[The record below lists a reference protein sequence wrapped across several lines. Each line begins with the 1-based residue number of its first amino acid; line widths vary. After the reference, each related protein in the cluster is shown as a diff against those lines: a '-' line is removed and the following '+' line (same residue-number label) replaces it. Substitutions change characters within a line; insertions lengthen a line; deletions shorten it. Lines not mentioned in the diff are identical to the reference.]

1 MSRLNPRNDDMFSPA
16 PNLSSAQPINT
27 QQAPRAAM
35 IPPQALQAP
44 IHDFNWNEIGLRYS
58 AAPPISNPD
67 LNSSTVKVRCGTDF
81 QAVLVVD
88 GSYQGNKNAPLYQQA
103 GCGFICHLLD
113 RNETW
118 IAAQHLSK
126 SKSNNSAP
134 VAEAEATVMGLNF
147 LRQKSISRA
156 LIIHDNFDMHAF
168 IANKSRSTKKC
179 SRYAKLK
186 ENIISLLS
194 KFDAIYGCHVRS
206 HQSSSNGLAENEA
219 ADELAQTFMRNPH
232 LPILTPT
239 QLRQN
244 SSISSTIIDSFQ
256 QSSRLT
262 IDPSSFNFHPMPLI
276 PSVAQCDVCGCPS
289 HQGSGCFMHRSNPC
303 MSPFTR
309 EKPVRPTGFC
319 EGFLYPDAIDWDNAP
334 SVMNDHMFVH
344 FLGTM
349 FSLALKPETLLSA
362 YNGLISLSEHFY
374 FSPLRSKLCKKKHR
388 IRQDAAGPCL
398 DDDVIRHQFEEEAR
412 KLHTFAR
419 IAHDR
424 KWGRA
429 MNFVHKT
436 ERINPLDHRLS
447 EQWRQI
453 HPEPPTPDDEL
464 FLDYDP
470 SSFQIFELD
479 RRALSKKIDSWDVT
493 KSAGLNGFPPA
504 FLIHFNNLT
513 AKTEDPENPNPYFT
527 SFMLFMQLLASGKM
541 SELREVALNY
551 KGAFLNKLP
560 ANVGFKVRNL
570 GMSDVFHRLAAYTTL
585 TRSIPYATDVELLT
599 DFDLGSGRLGGIDKF
614 VKIAQALASDPD
626 IVVLSSDLEKAY
638 NSVLRTDT
646 WEAIQ
651 EINFPPLT
659 QWFLYAYGSSPI
671 VNYVIDAKLPISADN
686 VKSVRMKIGL
696 PQGDSLSGFLFSIT
710 LRYVLRKYF
719 RSLSEQSAIV
729 SFATVL
735 DDTLLAFNVVRTP
748 KFGQHIIDFISS
760 LKAHNFKIN
769 IDKSVCYCKAST
781 ISIISE
787 VRKVKHLPLTCDGFD
802 VCKIPVGTPLH
813 IQAFI
818 SKHYHSRI
826 QDAYDAMLHI
836 WNALQYLKNQERLN
850 TFYIFLRLCFA
861 SKFVY
866 WLRNLQPSSA
876 QPVSHIIDAKI
887 DALSA
892 KLYPQLPS
900 NLTLRQPLFNEML
913 KLSRQIESLPL
924 SMNGSGVTR
933 MAPICFIGHYA
944 TCAESFS
951 TVLKCMEGLKPDLC
965 SSQRPVSPD
974 ELREQLFPSLSATV
988 TKLMGMCENKMKAND
1003 FALSPS
1009 QEYRGVQKL
1018 VSTAFF
1024 STLHDAVT
1032 SKLPLEHYKAWL
1044 FSRKTTFTSLSLN
1057 SSVRHVTFHRP
1068 PLDKV
1073 FPMVFAMRSLRPIF
1087 HNYQCDC
1094 GEIVDV
1100 CGLHVLRCGKVSPKP
1115 FTSLHNK
1122 VRDATVKALFDYTR
1136 RNAPAPLK
1144 IFSEVDRFH
1153 LCEVDRYYH
1162 TASGCSRHRADA
1174 VVIEETD
1181 PFHPRF
1187 LDFVQAQI
1195 DDFDESRLMRHV
1207 EAAYQRKITDYV
1219 HDHVSLP
1226 WSHVI
1231 PIAFSSNGVF
1241 HPASLL
1247 FIDWF
1252 LCQASR
1258 VPVSEPPAI
1267 EKLRVLQAMSSAIVD
1282 QSASILTCHF
1292 SKFINALHVSAFP
1305 MGVPS
1310 FQRAHKFA
1318 RRVADRRSP
1327 SVALGDTT
1335 GVFGGALISCSQS
1348 STSTSSSTPP
1358 NLLSVSGNARSS
1370 LVGSG
1375 RSSARIRSQG
1385 ARNYTLAG
1393 GWWIDS

>member
-1 MSRLNPRNDDMFSPA
+1 MSQLDSRDDVFIPT
-16 PNLSSAQPINT
+16 PNLLPAQPIDT
-27 QQAPRAAM
+27 QHALRAAM
-35 IPPQALQAP
+35 MPPQTLQAP
-44 IHDFNWNEIGLRYS
+44 VHDFNWNEIGLRY
-58 AAPPISNPD
+58 ALAPPISNPD
-67 LNSSTVKVRCGTDF
+67 LNQSIAKVRFGTDF

-118 IAAQHLSK
+118 IAAQHLPK

-168 IANKSRSTKKC
+168 ILNKHRSTKKC

-186 ENIISLLS
+186 EIVISLLS

-206 HQSSSNGLAENEA
+206 HQSASNGLAENEA
-219 ADELAQTFMRNPH
+219 ADELAQIFMRNPH
-232 LPILTPT
+232 LPNLIPT
-239 QLRQN
+239 KLHQN
-244 SSISSTIIDSFQ
+244 LSISSTILDSLQ
-256 QSSRLT
+256 TSSRLN
-262 IDPSSFNFHPMPLI
+262 IDASTLNFQPMPLI
-276 PSVAQCDVCGCPS
+276 PSAAQCDVCGCPS
-289 HQGSGCFMHRSNPC
+289 HQGSGCFMHRSKPC

-319 EGFLYPDAIDWDNAP
+319 EGFLHPDAIAWDNAP
-334 SVMNDHMFVH
+334 TVMNDHMFVH

-349 FSLALKPETLLSA
+349 FSLALKSETLLSA
-362 YNGLISLSEHFY
+362 YNGLVSLSEHYY

-398 DDDVIRHQFEEEAR
+398 DDDVLRHQFEEEAR

-429 MNFVHKT
+429 MSFVHKT
-436 ERINPLDHRLS
+436 ERINPLDQRLS
-447 EQWRQI
+447 QQWGQI
-453 HPEPPTPDDEL
+453 HPEPPTSEDEL
-464 FLDYDP
+464 FLDYEP

-479 RRALSKKIDSWDVT
+479 RYALSKKIDSWDVT

-527 SFMLFMQLLASGKM
+527 SFVLFMQLLASGKM

-570 GMSDVFHRLAAYTTL
+570 GMSDVFHRIAAYSVL
-585 TRSIPYATDVELLT
+585 TRSNPHAIDAGLLT
-599 DFDLGSGRLGGIDKF
+599 EFDLGSGRLGGIDKF
-614 VKIAQALASDPD
+614 VKIAQALAADPD
-626 IVVLSSDLEKAY
+626 VVVLSSDLEKAY

-646 WEAIQ
+646 WNAIQ

-659 QWFLYAYGSSPI
+659 QWFIYTYGSSPV
-671 VNYVIDAKLPISADN
+671 VNYVIDARLPISGDN
-686 VKSVRMKIGL
+686 IKSVRMKIGL

-719 RSLSEQSAIV
+719 RSLSSRSAIFQ
-729 SFATVL
+729 FATVL
-735 DDTLLAFNVVRTP
+735 DDTLLAFNSACTP

-760 LKAHNFKIN
+760 LRAHNFKIN
-769 IDKSVCYCKAST
+769 VEKSICFCKTST
-781 ISIISE
+781 ISIINE
-787 VRKVKHLPLTCDGFD
+787 VRKVRNLPLTSDGFD
-802 VCKIPVGTPLH
+802 VCKIPVGTSLH
-813 IQAFI
+813 IQAYV

-826 QDAYDAMLHI
+826 QDAYSAMLHI

-866 WLRNLQPSSA
+866 WLRNLQPPSA

-900 NLTLRQPLFNEML
+900 HLVLRQPLFNEML
-913 KLSRQIESLPL
+913 DLSKQIESLPL

-933 MAPICFIGHYA
+933 MVPICFIGHYA

-951 TVLKCMEGLKPDLC
+951 TVLNFMAGLKPDLS
-965 SSQRPVSPD
+965 SSQSSMSPD
-974 ELREQLFPSLSATV
+974 GLREQLFPLLNATIM
-988 TKLMGMCENKMKAND
+988 KLMGMCEDKMKTND

-1024 STLHDAVT
+1024 STLHGAIIN
-1032 SKLPLEHYKAWL
+1032 KLPLEHYKAWL
-1044 FSRKTTFTSLSLN
+1044 SSRRTTFTSLSLN
-1057 SSVRHVTFHRP
+1057 SSVRHITFHRP

-1162 TASGCSRHRADA
+1162 TASDCSRHRADA

-1207 EAAYQRKITDYV
+1207 EAAYQRKITSYV
-1219 HDHVSLP
+1219 HDHVSFP
-1226 WSHVI
+1226 VSHII

-1241 HPASLL
+1241 HSASLL

-1258 VPVSEPPAI
+1258 VPVCEPPAI
-1267 EKLRVLQAMSSAIVD
+1267 DKLRVLQAMSSAIVD
-1282 QSASILTCHF
+1282 QSAAILTCHF
-1292 SKFINALHVSAFP
+1292 SKFIDALHVSAFP
-1305 MGVPS
+1305 MGVPLL
-1310 FQRAHKFA
+1310 QHAHKPA

-1327 SVALGDTT
+1327 SLALGVTE
-1335 GVFGGALISCSQS
+1335 GVLGGALISCSQS
-1348 STSTSSSTPP
+1348 STPILPGAPP
-1358 NLLSVSGNARSS
+1358 NLLSIDGSARPALGGSS
-1370 LVGSG
+1370 
-1375 RSSARIRSQG
+1375 RSSARIQSQG
-1385 ARNYTLAG
+1385 VRIYTSAG
-1393 GWWIDS
+1393 GWWTNP